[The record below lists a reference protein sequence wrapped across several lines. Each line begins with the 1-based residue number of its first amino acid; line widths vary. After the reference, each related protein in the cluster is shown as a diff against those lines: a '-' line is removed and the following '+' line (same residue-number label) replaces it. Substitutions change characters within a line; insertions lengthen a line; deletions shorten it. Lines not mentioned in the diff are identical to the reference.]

1 MLRVG
6 RWRIREGSARP
17 WTAFNASDTDKIK
30 EQLARGV
37 PVIFGMRWSRKM
49 VDLQGDR
56 VLDEDDTPGE
66 GHATVVVGYDDAKR
80 GFLIQNSFGPAW
92 GDKGFGWFGY
102 DFWKRNIGRNPAFV
116 IE

>member
-49 VDLQGDR
+49 GDLKGDR
-56 VLDEDDTPGE
+56 VLDEDDTPGD
-66 GHATVVVGYDDAKR
+66 GHAMVAVGYDDAKR

-92 GDKGFGWFGY
+92 GDRGFGWFGY